1 MWIDNIDFT
10 RDRAKYIEIYD
21 NIKKAIDNNEIEDG
35 EKLLPIRT
43 LSEKLGVNKVTVISA
58 YKKLEQEGY
67 AFQKIGSG
75 TFARKKEVV
84 FDFKKEYSKTFKMLE
99 RKKTDFIDFTGETN
113 KEVLFPI
120 KDFKEIINKVLDRDG
135 EEVLVTQDPLGYEP
149 LRKTINKV
157 FFENTLNNNN
167 IIVVSGA
174 QQGIDIA
181 SKAMLNINDTVVVE
195 KPTYGGALS
204 VFRWKKSRVL
214 EIKLEEDGL
223 CIKELEK
230 KVKQN
235 RVKLL
240 YVMSYFQNPTGISYS
255 LEKKKE
261 ILKLA
266 NKYDFYIIEDDYLSE
281 LIYEKSLE
289 YVPFKKLD
297 IYDRVI
303 YIKSFSKIFLPGIRL
318 GYIVAPNKFRE
329 VFLKAKFN
337 TDIATSSLMQRALEY
352 YIGKWDWKENIR
364 KLSEEYKKRYK
375 IMDREIDKHLSQF
388 VIYRKPKGGLNF
400 FIQFKDD
407 NISSIKLFLK
417 LKEKNIFIT
426 PGVFFFKNK
435 KEGERC
441 FRLGFSQVDEE
452 KIKEGIK
459 IIKEEIN
466 GLYNN

>member
-1 MWIDNIDFT
+1 MWIDNINFT
-10 RDRAKYIEIYD
+10 KDNNKYMEIYN
-21 NIKKAIDNNEIEDG
+21 NIKLAIDNNEIEDG
-35 EKLLPIRT
+35 EKLPPIRN
-43 LSEKLGVNKVTVISA
+43 LSETLGINKITVINA
-58 YKKLEQEGY
+58 YKKLEQESY

-75 TFARKKEVV
+75 TFARKKEVI
-84 FDFKKEYSKTFKMLE
+84 FDFRKEYSKTFKMLE

-157 FFENTLNNNN
+157 FFENTLDNEN
-167 IIVVSGA
+167 IIIVSGA

-181 SKAMLNINDTVVVE
+181 SKAILNINDTVIVE

-204 VFRWKKSRVL
+204 VFKWKKSRIL
-214 EIKLEEDGL
+214 EINIEDDGL
-223 CIKELEK
+223 NLKDLEM
-230 KVKQN
+230 KVKKN
-235 RVKLL
+235 KIKLL

-255 LEKKKE
+255 LEKKRE

-266 NKYDFYIIEDDYLSE
+266 NKYNFYIMEDDYLSE
-281 LIYEKSLE
+281 LIYEKSIE
-289 YVPFKKLD
+289 YIPFKKLD
-297 IYDRVI
+297 TSDRVI

-318 GYIVAPNKFRE
+318 GYIVAPIKFRE
-329 VFLKAKFN
+329 SFLKAKFN

-352 YIGKWDWKENIR
+352 YIGKWNWKENIR
-364 KLSEEYKKRYK
+364 KLSEEYKKRYILMNK
-375 IMDREIDKHLSQF
+375 EIDENLNKY
-388 VIYRKPKGGLNF
+388 VTYRKPKGGLNF
-400 FIQFKDD
+400 YIQFKEEK
-407 NISSIKLFLK
+407 ISSIELFLK
-417 LKEKNIFIT
+417 LREKNVFIT
-426 PGVFFFKNK
+426 PGVFFFKEK

-452 KIKEGIK
+452 KIKAGIK
-459 IIKEEIN
+459 IIKEELD